1 MTRCPETRARSVT
14 LWQQCVRRL
23 LPLPVLGH
31 YARPPLPSSATA
43 VLLVT
48 PVTLGF
54 SLVGLKHFLMVV
66 KPMTISAILSVCL
79 WVMCPF
85 RCAITLVP
93 PRQQPRSTSVSE

>member
-1 MTRCPETRARSVT
+1 
-14 LWQQCVRRL
+14 
-23 LPLPVLGH
+23 
-31 YARPPLPSSATA
+31 
-43 VLLVT
+43 
-48 PVTLGF
+48 
-54 SLVGLKHFLMVV
+54 MVV